1 MSLIDDQLRLLSEA
15 ECEAMEAD
23 ENDYGPEE
31 DHAAALA
38 ARGRDRVLL
47 HRLAVGRRAAESA
60 GVAG

>member
-1 MSLIDDQLRLLSEA
+1 MSLIGDQLRLLSEA

-23 ENDYGPEE
+23 DNVYGPEE

-47 HRLAVGRRAAESA
+47 HR
-60 GVAG
+60 